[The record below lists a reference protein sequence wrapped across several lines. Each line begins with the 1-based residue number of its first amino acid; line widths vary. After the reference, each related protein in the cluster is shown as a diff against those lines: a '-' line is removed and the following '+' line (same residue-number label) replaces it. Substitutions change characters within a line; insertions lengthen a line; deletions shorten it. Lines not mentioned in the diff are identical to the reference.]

1 MKWPACCM
9 VLAMVC
15 AHGAAA
21 DGGVPIISLQGA
33 HGRCTLV
40 MQPAQPVVGPVV
52 FEVIGAGDA
61 AVQVTLLEASG
72 DSATPVPLS
81 RDPVMG
87 HWRGTTR
94 FDAAGAC
101 DVTLAWGD
109 AVRGTARVSVAP
121 APAPWQAQWP
131 WLLAWIAPGALL
143 VLRQWSLRRRI
154 YTART
159 AHD

>member
-1 MKWPACCM
+1 
-9 VLAMVC
+9 
-15 AHGAAA
+15 
-21 DGGVPIISLQGA
+21 
-33 HGRCTLV
+33 
-40 MQPAQPVVGPVV
+40 
-52 FEVIGAGDA
+52 
-61 AVQVTLLEASG
+61 VQVTLLEASG

-87 HWRGTTR
+87 HWRGATR
-94 FDAAGAC
+94 FDAVGAC

-109 AVRGTARVSVAP
+109 APRGTARLSVAP

-143 VLRQWSLRRRI
+143 VLRQRSLRRHI

>member
-1 MKWPACCM
+1 MKWPACCV

-40 MQPAQPVVGPVV
+40 MQPAQAVVGPVV

-61 AVQVTLLEASG
+61 AVQVTLFEASAG
-72 DSATPVPLS
+72 SATPVPLL
-81 RDPVMG
+81 RDATMG
-87 HWRGTTR
+87 HWRGETR
-94 FDAAGAC
+94 FDAVGAC
-101 DVTLAWGD
+101 DVTLAWG
-109 AVRGTARVSVAP
+109 AEARGTARVSVAP

-143 VLRQWSLRRRI
+143 VLRQRSLRRRI

-159 AHD
+159 PHD